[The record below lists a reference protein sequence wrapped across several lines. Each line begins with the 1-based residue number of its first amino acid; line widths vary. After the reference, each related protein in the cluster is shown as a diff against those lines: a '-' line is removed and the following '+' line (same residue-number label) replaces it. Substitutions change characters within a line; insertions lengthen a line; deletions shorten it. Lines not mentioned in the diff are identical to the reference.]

1 MNYLEEL
8 MLANTNYTKD
18 EIGDMEDWEIRMHL
32 GFD

>member
-18 EIGDMEDWEIRMHL
+18 EIRDMEDWEIRMHL